1 MTKAIWGLIIFFVV
15 YVGYLLFQQWDQ
27 ARLEHEGQQRESAVV
42 VTGESLSGMP
52 VQLELSYRDAK
63 GRGAAAFQEWFKQNE
78 RFLSDPRKAWIE
90 VELCKMLIRENP
102 SEAKKIYAVVKERV
116 SSSSPVYE
124 KVKELEK
131 TFGP

>member
-1 MTKAIWGLIIFFVV
+1 MTKAIWVLIVFFVV

-42 VTGESLSGMP
+42 VTGESLAGMP
-52 VQLELSYRDAK
+52 VQLESSYRDAK

-102 SEAKKIYAVVKERV
+102 SEAKKIYVAVKERV
-116 SSSSPVYE
+116 SSASPVYE

-131 TFGP
+131 AFGP

>member
-1 MTKAIWGLIIFFVV
+1 MTKAIWVLIIFFVV

-102 SEAKKIYAVVKERV
+102 SEAKKIYAAVKERV